1 MKPAKTKIL
10 TLILTLISLATAL
23 PFNAAASEAATTSGL
38 PPLAQDTK
46 LYAQSHKGYIYFSC
60 ALGFLDDGLP
70 AADTPQMAMMRDF
83 RIKVHEGL
91 TAFEGLKPV
100 NAEAKIASHGF
111 LIWDSSGERHAYG
124 ISAEGRFIAD
134 DVAYEL
140 PESRRA
146 RIIAM
151 HEAMTQTQTYPPMEA
166 YPTWLVWMSPE
177 KITEVIFHSPVR
189 DAVKLS
195 QDTEILEYIVRL
207 TRQKVDSSV
216 GDTFWSGTG
225 GFSGRNVF
233 HLEIK
238 FNTGLSYNIYAK
250 NARDDNGNYYWANY
264 YVESS
269 DRTYGCRYLLNTASA
284 GGPANSLIRH
294 FERIAA
300 AKTIRDLEI
309 ENPVT

>member
-1 MKPAKTKIL
+1 MQTVKTKIL
-10 TLILTLISLATAL
+10 ALMIALVTLAAAL
-23 PFNAAASEAATTSGL
+23 PFNAAAQEAAKPSGL
-38 PPLAQDTK
+38 PPLAQDTR

-60 ALGFLDDGLP
+60 ALGFLDDELP
-70 AADTPQMAMMRDF
+70 ADDTPQMAMTRDF

-111 LIWDSSGERHAYG
+111 LIWDSAGERHAYG
-124 ISAEGRFIAD
+124 ISAEGFFVVD
-134 DVAYEL
+134 DMAYEL

-166 YPTWLVWMSPE
+166 YPTWLVWMSP
-177 KITEVIFHSPVR
+177 KRITEIIFHSPVR
-189 DAVKLS
+189 GAVKLS
-195 QDTEILEYIVRL
+195 QDPEILEYIVRL
-207 TRQKVDSSV
+207 TRQRVDSSV

-225 GFSGRNVF
+225 IFSGRNVF
-233 HLEIK
+233 RLEIK
-238 FNTGLSYNIYAK
+238 FDTGLVYNIYAK
-250 NARDDNGNYYWANY
+250 NTRDDNGNYYWANY

-269 DRTYGCRYLLNTASA
+269 DRTYGCRYLLNMASM
-284 GGPANSLIRH
+284 GGPANALIGH

-300 AKTIRDLEI
+300 AKIIKDL